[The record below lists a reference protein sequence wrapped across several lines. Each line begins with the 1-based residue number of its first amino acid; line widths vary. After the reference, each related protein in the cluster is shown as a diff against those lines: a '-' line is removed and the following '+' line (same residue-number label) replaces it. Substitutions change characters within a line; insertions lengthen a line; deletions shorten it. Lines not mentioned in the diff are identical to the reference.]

1 MRKKFAVAICVAAVT
16 ALTASP
22 ALAGEVTGPPG
33 AGNGKSTP
41 IRDGTAR
48 SLCAFSGLNDFV
60 QGQTASPTQNWG
72 QDVVLGIAGQEGP
85 PPGIGCNPTRAG

>member
-1 MRKKFAVAICVAAVT
+1 MRKKLALAVCVT
-16 ALTASP
+16 AISALSASS
-22 ALAGEVTGPPG
+22 ALAGEITGPPG
-33 AGNGKSTP
+33 GGGTSTP

-60 QGQTASPTQNWG
+60 QGQTDSITQNWG
-72 QDVVLGIAGQEGP
+72 QDIVLGIAGEEGP